1 MREEVEA
8 DGLEEKR
15 HKKYATAPSSSK
27 GIVIFFFRKVTVI
40 SEQFALATDIPEKK
54 YSEVLVLLYCSKCY
68 GHHNICWYRC

>member
-27 GIVIFFFRKVTVI
+27 GIVIFFSGK
-40 SEQFALATDIPEKK
+40 
-54 YSEVLVLLYCSKCY
+54 
-68 GHHNICWYRC
+68 